1 MKRLISFVLVVLV
14 CALMPCTGLAQQK
27 DTLRIVETVWGFD
40 GRVVFG
46 QFMPLSILVDNL
58 SDQPI
63 EGVATLRTKPGLV
76 TLVGGV
82 SSQAV
87 FIGPGARRWI
97 QFYPYIRSRSTTSYV
112 FAIETEE
119 HGTFRFD
126 DIDQPR
132 VVLTGQDHFP
142 QEDAEARTMPS
153 VILDPPGLAT
163 RAPTTIKHMP
173 AEIFPPYA
181 TATRGLFVLFLDD
194 VPDWEAPRQEA
205 LLSWLKAGGRLHL
218 LLDANRQTLR
228 FSGPL
233 SQLNEPFPQ
242 FNVGSG
248 RVFRHD
254 IQRAEL
260 TSQIVGPAVS
270 SPEAAEDNSDDAAA
284 GIQARQISSSRRM
297 HDDEVF
303 GLLREVT
310 QPEHA
315 WPLIVV
321 LSLIYVGLIF
331 PGCWILSKQHRMHYL
346 VTYGALT
353 GLSLLFSLVFL
364 FIGRRGYGE
373 ATSVHSLALAIAED
387 ATHWNAFQYSSVFVT
402 SGRRY
407 HIEDNDHQS
416 LFSSGADEAVDARIV
431 SGNTALFD
439 TIIPPF
445 ASQAILSRRRLQ
457 TEDWGMSVVSS
468 SVSGDELSEL
478 TVSVNE
484 KFPMNAENQ
493 YFAIYGQQVH
503 FAVMDSVARTIRL
516 QNRRDQISSF
526 CNPDPPDYSGTMTPF
541 GFQQSGQK
549 DRKTSLEKCFESGL
563 KAMMARSLTED
574 FVNDPVEFRLPN
586 DQVRIAVWAPFSTA
600 ADLTLDAEARRD
612 GRVLYLRTLPVQ
624 AGLPVSSSPPG

>member
-1 MKRLISFVLVVLV
+1 MKQPILLVMISFVIG
-14 CALMPCTGLAQQK
+14 LMPCTGLAQQK

-40 GRVVFG
+40 GRVVHG

-58 SDQPI
+58 SDEPI
-63 EGVATLRTKPGLV
+63 EGVATLRTRVQLV
-76 TLVGGV
+76 TPTGGV
-82 SSQAV
+82 SAQAV

-97 QFYPYIRSRSTTSYV
+97 QFYPYIRSSTTASWV

-119 HGTFRFD
+119 QGTFRFD
-126 DIDQPR
+126 AIDQPR
-132 VVLTGQDHFP
+132 VVLAGPDHFR
-142 QEDAEARTMPS
+142 QDDADARTMPS

-181 TATRGLFVLFLDD
+181 TATCGLYVLFLDD

-233 SQLNEPFPQ
+233 SPLNEPFPQ
-242 FNVGSG
+242 FSVESG

-254 IQRAEL
+254 LQRSEL
-260 TSQIVGPAVS
+260 TAQIVGPAVS
-270 SPEAAEDNSDDAAA
+270 SPDTAEDNTDNAAA
-284 GIQARQISSSRRM
+284 AIQARQIASSRRM
-297 HDDEVF
+297 NDDDVF

-315 WPLIVV
+315 WPVIVV

-373 ATSVHSLALAIAED
+373 ATSVHSLAFAMAED

-407 HIEDNDHQS
+407 HIEDKDHQS
-416 LFSSGADEAVDARIV
+416 LLSSGADEAVDARIV

-457 TEDWGMSVVSS
+457 TEDWGMTVVSS

-484 KFPMNAENQ
+484 NFPMSAENQ
-493 YFAIYGQQVH
+493 YFVIYGQQVH
-503 FAVMDSVARTIRL
+503 FAEMNSVTRTIRL
-516 QNRRDQISSF
+516 QNRRDRVSSF

-541 GFQQSGQK
+541 GFQQTGQG
-549 DRKTSLEKCFESGL
+549 DRQTSLQKCFEFGL
-563 KAMMARSLTED
+563 KAMLARSLTED
-574 FVNDPVEFRLPN
+574 FVNDPVKFRLPN
-586 DQVRIAVWAPFSTA
+586 DQVRIAVWAPFPTA
-600 ADLTLDAEARRD
+600 ADLTLDAESRRD

-624 AGLPVSSSPPG
+624 AGLPVALQPP

>member
-1 MKRLISFVLVVLV
+1 MKRPLFLVAVILV
-14 CALMPCTGLAQQK
+14 CGWMPCTGMAQQK

-40 GRVVFG
+40 GRVVHG

-63 EGVATLRTKPGLV
+63 EGVATLRTLSGLV
-76 TLVGGV
+76 SPTGGV

-97 QFYPYIRSRSTTSYV
+97 QFYPYIRSLTASWM

-126 DIDQPR
+126 AIDQPR
-132 VVLTGQDHFP
+132 VVLTGQDRFR
-142 QEDAEARTMPS
+142 QDDAEARTMPS
-153 VILDPPGLAT
+153 VILDPSGLAT

-181 TATRGLFVLFLDD
+181 TATSGLFAMFLDH

-218 LLDANRQTLR
+218 LLDTNRQTLR
-228 FSGPL
+228 FSGTL
-233 SQLNEPFPQ
+233 SPLNEPFPQ
-242 FNVGSG
+242 FSVGNG
-248 RVFRHD
+248 RVIRHD

-260 TSQIVGPAVS
+260 TSQIVDPAVL
-270 SPEAAEDNSDDAAA
+270 SPDVAEDNADEAAVA
-284 GIQARQISSSRRM
+284 NQSRQIASSRRVN
-297 HDDEVF
+297 DDDVF

-315 WPLIVV
+315 WPVIVV
-321 LSLIYVGLIF
+321 LSLVYVGLIF

-346 VTYGALT
+346 VTYAALT
-353 GLSLLFSLVFL
+353 GLSLAFSLVFL
-364 FIGRRGYGE
+364 FLGRRGYGE
-373 ATSVHSLALAIAED
+373 ATSVHSVAFATAED

-407 HIEDNDHQS
+407 QIEDKDHQT
-416 LFSSGADEAVDARIV
+416 LLSSGADEAVDARIV

-445 ASQAILSRRRLQ
+445 ASQAILSRRRLS

-484 KFPMNAENQ
+484 KFPIKVENQ
-493 YFAIYGQQVH
+493 YFVIYGQQVH
-503 FAVMDSVARTIRL
+503 FAELNSSTRTIQL
-516 QNRRDQISSF
+516 QNRRDLISSF
-526 CNPDPPDYSGTMTPF
+526 CNPDPPDFSGTPF
-541 GFQQSGQK
+541 GFPQPAQK
-549 DRKTSLEKCFESGL
+549 DQKSALEECFESGL
-563 KAMMARSLTED
+563 KAMMARSLTDD
-574 FVNDPVEFRLPN
+574 FVNDLVKFRLPN
-586 DQVRIAVWAPFSTA
+586 DRVRIAVWAPVPSTS
-600 ADLTLDAEARRD
+600 DLTLDAESRRD
-612 GRVLYLRTLPVQ
+612 GRVLYVRTLPVQ
-624 AGLPVSSSPPG
+624 AELPVSNQPP